1 MSAEIF
7 LFEREFIVLRK
18 TVMFILMFI
27 SIFSLAI
34 GEELSVIEQAK
45 DDAKADTARH
55 SWVVLGACFPGAIV
69 AGALLAVATA
79 PDLFDAEIGTG
90 MLLGGIAGFVIQI
103 AVTDS
108 KVVIPPERLLGKSPE
123 YIKEY
128 TITYR
133 NRVKRIRR
141 ESAAAGCG
149 FSAFLLSLWVA
160 LDYYR

>member
-1 MSAEIF
+1 MSS
-7 LFEREFIVLRK
+7 
-18 TVMFILMFI
+18 FI

-55 SWVVLGACFPGAIV
+55 SWVVLGACFPPMAIV
-69 AGALLAVATA
+69 AGAVLAMAVEPEDWWDTNAI
-79 PDLFDAEIGTG
+79 ETG
-90 MLLGGIAGFVIQI
+90 MLLGGIVGFAIPI

-128 TITYR
+128 TITYK

-141 ESAAAGCG
+141 ESAAAGCMG
-149 FSAFLLSLWVA
+149 SSALLSLWVV
-160 LDYYR
+160 LNY